1 MEFYRGYVTG
11 NLMLDLALLA
21 WLAAQVLK
29 VLLHYVFQG
38 KSDFSLLLKSG
49 GMPSSHSAFVCALAV
64 SVGILYGW
72 SGPLFAL
79 AAGMAVVVMY
89 DACNVRWSTGEQA
102 KALNELLSSM
112 KELPEGLQGR
122 RLKEALGHTPFQ
134 VLMGALLGIAVGC
147 LALLCR

>member
-38 KSDFSLLLKSG
+38 KSDFSLLMKSG

-72 SGPLFAL
+72 S
-79 AAGMAVVVMY
+79 AV
-89 DACNVRWSTGEQA
+89 CPG
-102 KALNELLSSM
+102 
-112 KELPEGLQGR
+112 GR
-122 RLKEALGHTPFQ
+122 NG
-134 VLMGALLGIAVGC
+134 GC
-147 LALLCR
+147 SDV